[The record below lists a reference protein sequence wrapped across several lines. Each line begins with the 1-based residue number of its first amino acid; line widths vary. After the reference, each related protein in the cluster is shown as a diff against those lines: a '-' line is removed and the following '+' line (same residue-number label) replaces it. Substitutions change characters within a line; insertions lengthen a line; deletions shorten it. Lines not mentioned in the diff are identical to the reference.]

1 VSRELRFTA
10 IGVAQPKGSTKAFLP
25 KGWTRPI
32 VTSANPKN
40 KGWQQIVAE
49 AASRELQRAEH
60 VGGSFSGPV
69 EIEVCFYLPRPK
81 ALLTK
86 KLAPQNVPHVKKPDV
101 DKLARSCA
109 DALKGV
115 VWNDDSQVTDLI
127 ARKRYVAAD
136 GFARAVIVVR
146 EAHGTEGLFSTGV

>member
-1 VSRELRFTA
+1 MRELRFTA

-32 VTSANPKN
+32 VTSDNTKN
-40 KGWQQIVAE
+40 KGWQSIVAD
-49 AASRELQRAEH
+49 AASQALQLPENRGKHFA
-60 VGGSFSGPV
+60 GP
-69 EIEVCFYLPRPK
+69 IEMAVCFYLPRPK
-81 ALLTK
+81 TLLTK
-86 KLAPQNVPHVKKPDV
+86 KLAARDVPHVKKPDV

-127 ARKRYVAAD
+127 ARKRYVAVD
-136 GFARAVIVVR
+136 GFARAEITVR
-146 EAHGTEGLFSTGV
+146 EVPETTGSLL